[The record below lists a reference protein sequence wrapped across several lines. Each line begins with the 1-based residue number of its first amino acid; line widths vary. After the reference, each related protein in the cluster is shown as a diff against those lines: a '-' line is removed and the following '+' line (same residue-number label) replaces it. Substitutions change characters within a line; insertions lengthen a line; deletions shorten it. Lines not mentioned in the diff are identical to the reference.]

1 MKIRLTCNW
10 CDDKTL
16 VERFKRVYISKHN
29 PGDHIFTDG
38 DAFDYLVIIN
48 STHQKFN
55 ITREKTLGVIMEP
68 EAIGSFK
75 YFLEPLCHRIFY
87 HKKESSS
94 QYIYYPGLLPP
105 HMDYK
110 SGNDLDFYI
119 NNTFKKT
126 KKCSL
131 ITSYKKTKM
140 FNVIKSIYYNGPSI
154 RNLYSKRVKFVKMIL
169 KSDLDIDIF
178 GYGWDRSGLYD
189 PRLKGTLD
197 NKKDGLL
204 DYEFSIAMENCV
216 ERDYFTEK
224 LTDCILTDATP
235 IYYGCPKI
243 ERFFQ
248 NVYQLSSLDSLDEL
262 KAIFN
267 SPPLLQT
274 GNKYLMAVKFNL
286 YEAISKYIAKE
297 HP

>member
-16 VERFKRVYISKHN
+16 VERFNRAYISKHN
-29 PGDHIFTDG
+29 PVGHIFTYCD
-38 DAFDYLVIIN
+38 DFDFLVIIN
-48 STHQKFN
+48 ATNQKFN
-55 ITREKTLGVIMEP
+55 ISRERTLGVIMEP

-87 HKKESSS
+87 HKKQSSM
-94 QYIYYPGLLPP
+94 QYIYYPGLLPL

-119 NNTFKKT
+119 DTTFKKT

-131 ITSYKKTKM
+131 ITSYKKTEK
-140 FNVIKSIYYNGPSI
+140 FNLIKSIYYNDPSI
-154 RNLYSKRVKFVKMIL
+154 RILYSKRVKFVKMIL
-169 KSDLDIDIF
+169 KSDLNIDIF
-178 GYGWDRSGLYD
+178 GRGWEQSGLND
-189 PRLKGTLD
+189 PRIKGTLD

-224 LTDCILTDATP
+224 LTDCVLTDATP
-235 IYYGCPKI
+235 IYYGCLQI
-243 ERFFQ
+243 DRFFQ
-248 NVYQLSSLDSLDEL
+248 NVYQLSSLDDLDEL
-262 KAIFN
+262 KKILKL
-267 SPPLLQT
+267 PPLSQT
-274 GNKYLMAVKFNL
+274 GNKYLMAGKFNL
-286 YEAISKYIAKE
+286 YEAISKFIAQT
-297 HP
+297 PV